1 MLIRRASIPIAMCL
15 ATALATGCATVALPT
30 SPAELSDGRPDYV
43 IGYLQP
49 AMPPDGLA
57 LLPPPPAVGSA
68 AFAADEDA
76 YRATRKLRDSPRWVL
91 AAKDADLSFPNAAE
105 TFSCALG
112 MSVSEQATPHLNIL
126 LLRSLA
132 DASRTSQGP
141 KKHYKRRR
149 PFAFFG
155 DASCTPLEKTSDDSF
170 PSSHATIGW
179 AWALVLAEIAPDRAD
194 DILVRGLAF
203 GQSRVICGMHWQS
216 DVEAGRVI
224 GAALVSRLHANPVFA
239 AQLTAARRE
248 IESARGTSAKS
259 PPDCA
264 AEAQALAR

>member
-1 MLIRRASIPIAMCL
+1 MVVAA
-15 ATALATGCATVALPT
+15 ALATGCATVTLPT
-30 SPAELSDGRPDYV
+30 SPAELSDGRRGYV
-43 IGYLQP
+43 SGYLQP
-49 AMPPDGLA
+49 TPPPDGVA
-57 LLPPPPAVGSA
+57 LLPPPPAAGSA
-68 AFAADEDA
+68 AFAADAEA
-76 YRATRKLRDSPRWVL
+76 YRATRKLRGSPRWLL

-112 MSVSEQATPHLNIL
+112 MPVSEQATPHLNIL

-155 DASCTPLEKTSDDSF
+155 DASCTPLEKSSDDSF

-216 DVEAGRVI
+216 DVEAGRLL
-224 GAALVSRLHANPVFA
+224 GAALVSRLHANPVFS
-239 AQLTAARRE
+239 AQLAAARRE
-248 IESARGTSAKS
+248 IESARSAGAKS
-259 PPDCA
+259 PQDCT
-264 AEAQALAR
+264 AEAQVLGR